1 MPQNP
6 PENFPRLTPLVFY
19 NDVATALDWLAKSFG
34 FEKRVVMPGPDGSI
48 MHAEMQLKDAVI
60 MMGPPSDERETKSA
74 ADLPAVSQSLY
85 VPGRRSRRSPK
96 TSSGATASTTPG
108 TARVTTGAS
117 PST

>member
-1 MPQNP
+1 
-6 PENFPRLTPLVFY
+6 
-19 NDVATALDWLAKSFG
+19 
-34 FEKRVVMPGPDGSI
+34 

-85 VPGRRSRRSPK
+85 VYVDDVDAHCRQARAAGATITSEPEDQFWGDPK